1 MPSQQQKHINEAS
14 GIREVQSELALLSL
28 LFDCGSSS
36 SVSPSP
42 THPCIGETFMSV
54 DDKDGGSTEVLTRED
69 DEKARW
75 RSNSDVSSKKGG
87 YTTEDVKQAYL
98 QVIEDKGLGYDDDF
112 VDFVMGG
119 CIRDEL
125 DVYRERQ
132 ERRRKV
138 SC

>member
-1 MPSQQQKHINEAS
+1 
-14 GIREVQSELALLSL
+14 
-28 LFDCGSSS
+28 
-36 SVSPSP
+36 
-42 THPCIGETFMSV
+42 MSV
-54 DDKDGGSTEVLTRED
+54 DDKDGGSTDVLTRED
-69 DEKARW
+69 DEKARR

-98 QVIEDKGLGYDDDF
+98 QVIEDKDLGYDDDF

-119 CIRDEL
+119 CILDEL

-138 SC
+138 